1 MSSAQTGA
9 GQAPPRTAAAP
20 AQLDRQA
27 RRLAWVTVG
36 VPTLGTAAAIVFAAH
51 YGFTWTDALLL
62 VVMYA
67 ITSLGVEGGFHRF
80 FSHRSFAA
88 GPLVTT
94 LWGIA
99 GSMAAQGPVVFWV
112 AIHRQHHAFTDRD
125 GDPHSPRPL
134 GPGPA
139 GRLRGFWHGHVG
151 WLFTVQRQD
160 WARRAPDMV
169 RDRLVM
175 RLNQYYFAWVLA
187 GLALPALAGW
197 LLSAGTARGAVGG
210 LLWGGLAR
218 IFLLDHVTWAVNSIG
233 HTIGHRPYPTRDTS
247 RNVAPLAAISVGGS
261 WHNNH
266 HARPSLAHNRHNL
279 LQIDPTGAVIRALD
293 ALGLVHDARYP
304 ERMRHHPTTRHRTP
318 HPPAPST
325 PAPDS
330 PATPA
335 PGGPATSAP
344 GGRTAHTP
352 GRSAPDP
359 ATRTPEQSAPAP
371 APPVRTPDAPPT
383 HTPERPARTAD
394 TQPAHAPK
402 HISHREEGS

>member
-1 MSSAQTGA
+1 MSSARTGA
-9 GQAPPRTAAAP
+9 GQAPPRTTTAP
-20 AQLDRQA
+20 ARIDRQA
-27 RRLAWVTVG
+27 RNLAWVTVG

-51 YGFTWTDALLL
+51 YGFTWIDALLL

-88 GPLVTT
+88 GPVVTT

-112 AIHRQHHAFTDRD
+112 AIHRQHHAFTDKD
-125 GDPHSPRPL
+125 GDPHSPRAL
-134 GPGPA
+134 GPGLA

-175 RLNQYYFAWVLA
+175 RLNQYYFVWVLA

-197 LLSAGTARGAVGG
+197 LLSGGTTHGAVGG

-233 HTIGHRPYPTRDTS
+233 HTIGHRPYRTRDTS

-293 ALGLVHDARYP
+293 AVGLVHDARYP
-304 ERMRHHPTTRHRTP
+304 DRMRPHPTTRHPTP
-318 HPPAPST
+318 HPPDPHT
-325 PAPDS
+325 PDD

-335 PGGPATSAP
+335 PDNRTTPTPDRPEPAPEPAP
-344 GGRTAHTP
+344 
-352 GRSAPDP
+352 
-359 ATRTPEQSAPAP
+359 RTPEQSAPAP
-371 APPVRTPDAPPT
+371 H
-383 HTPERPARTAD
+383 HTG
-394 TQPAHAPK
+394 HAPK
-402 HISHREEGS
+402 PVSHREEGS

>member
-1 MSSAQTGA
+1 MSSARTGA
-9 GQAPPRTAAAP
+9 GQAPPRTTTAP
-20 AQLDRQA
+20 AQIDRQA

-62 VVMYA
+62 TVMYA

-88 GPLVTT
+88 GPVVTT

-125 GDPHSPRPL
+125 GDPHSPRAL
-134 GPGPA
+134 GPGTA

-197 LLSAGTARGAVGG
+197 LLSGETTHGAVGG

-233 HTIGHRPYPTRDTS
+233 HTIGHRPYRTRDTS

-304 ERMRHHPTTRHRTP
+304 DRMRPHPTTPHRTP
-318 HPPAPST
+318 HPPGNPPGPHT
-325 PAPDS
+325 PAPDD

-335 PGGPATSAP
+335 PDNRTTPTPDRPEPAPEPT
-344 GGRTAHTP
+344 
-352 GRSAPDP
+352 
-359 ATRTPEQSAPAP
+359 TRTPVQSAPAP
-371 APPVRTPDAPPT
+371 D
-383 HTPERPARTAD
+383 HTG
-394 TQPAHAPK
+394 HAPK
-402 HISHREEGS
+402 PISHREEGS

>member
-293 ALGLVHDARYP
+293 AIGLVHDARYP
-304 ERMRHHPTTRHRTP
+304 ERMRHHPTTTRHRTP
-318 HPPAPST
+318 HPPDPAAP
-325 PAPDS
+325 PPDN
-330 PATPA
+330 PATP
-335 PGGPATSAP
+335 AP

-371 APPVRTPDAPPT
+371 APTVSTPDAQ
-383 HTPERPARTAD
+383 PARTAD

>member
-1 MSSAQTGA
+1 MSSAPAGA
-9 GQAPPRTAAAP
+9 GQALPRATAP
-20 AQLDRQA
+20 AQLDRGA
-27 RRLAWVTVG
+27 RNLAWITVG
-36 VPTLGTAAAIVFAAH
+36 VPTLGTAAAVVYAVR

-62 VVMYA
+62 AVMYA

-88 GPLVTT
+88 GPVVTT

-125 GDPHSPRPL
+125 GDPHSPRAL
-134 GPGPA
+134 GPGLT

-175 RLNQYYFAWVLA
+175 RLNQYYFLWVLT

-197 LLSAGTARGAVGG
+197 LLTGATLHGAIGG

-233 HTIGHRPYPTRDTS
+233 HTIGARPYPTRDTS
-247 RNVAPLAAISVGGS
+247 RNVAPLAALSVGGS

-293 ALGLVHDARYP
+293 AAGLVHDARYP
-304 ERMRHHPTTRHRTP
+304 ERMRPDHTTRPPHTP
-318 HPPAPST
+318 PTH
-325 PAPDS
+325 
-330 PATPA
+330 A
-335 PGGPATSAP
+335 PGPP
-344 GGRTAHTP
+344 P
-352 GRSAPDP
+352 
-359 ATRTPEQSAPAP
+359 TRTPDNPSGRAQGAPSG
-371 APPVRTPDAPPT
+371 RTQDGP
-383 HTPERPARTAD
+383 PARGPEHTVRVS
-394 TQPAHAPK
+394 K